1 MNNCVA
7 AIDAGTGGVRCVI
20 YDAEGTAL
28 SQHYCETNTIY
39 TSDGRAEQD
48 PHELVQSACEAV
60 RGAIF
65 NGSINPSSILG
76 VSVAGVQTTF
86 VPVDA
91 DGKYLSNMILWQ
103 DMRSAT
109 LFPEIRRA
117 LNDHGMTEEDLYR
130 RTFRPLD
137 TLAVGGKILWM
148 RSNQPDLYARIAKVI
163 NPQAVLLK
171 AFGAE
176 EYTLDHTDTGWF
188 YVHDGN
194 SLALDSRLSEVFA
207 IDPGF
212 FPRLS
217 HPGELM
223 GKVTGSVAE
232 KTGLKPGTPVFQ
244 GAVDQ
249 CCAALGAGN
258 YGTSSLGTLCM
269 GTAGVLM
276 TYSDEPIP
284 DPLCRYYIIP
294 FAAGG
299 FASELA
305 VPVAASAFRWV
316 RDMLYP
322 ANAFSH
328 DGIYHRMDME
338 AATSPIGAD
347 GLIFLPHL
355 AGSIYPR
362 MDTSVRGGYVGFS
375 LSTGRADLVRAA
387 LEGIAYGM
395 RQILETGERRFDT
408 LRLLGGASR
417 SDLWNQ
423 MQADIYNC
431 PIETIAT
438 VEASALGVAMI
449 AATGAGFYNSLSDA
463 VKGMSGIKHRFEPDP
478 ASVSRYSQCYQAWLH
493 CTDDLSPRAFPAL
506 ANIRI
511 QQQ

>member
-20 YDAEGTAL
+20 YDAEGTPL
-28 SQHYCETNTIY
+28 SQHYCETNTLY
-39 TSDGRAEQD
+39 TSDGRAEQN
-48 PHELVQSACEAV
+48 PRELVQSAYTAV

-65 NGSINPSSILG
+65 NGNIDPSSILG
-76 VSVAGVQTTF
+76 VSIAGVQTTF

-91 DGKYLSNMILWQ
+91 KGNYLSNMILWQ
-103 DMRSAT
+103 DMRSAA
-109 LFPEIRRA
+109 LFPEIRGA
-117 LNDHGMTEEDLYR
+117 LNRHNMTEDDLYR

-137 TLAVGGKILWM
+137 TLAVGGKLLWLK
-148 RSNQPDLYARIAKVI
+148 SNEPGLYAQIAKVV

-176 EYTLDHTDTGWF
+176 EYALDHTDTGWF
-188 YVHDGN
+188 YVHDGKT
-194 SLALDSRLSEVFA
+194 LALDRELSEIFA
-207 IDPGF
+207 IDPEF
-212 FPRLS
+212 IPRLCR
-217 HPGELM
+217 PGEFM
-223 GKVTGSVAE
+223 GKITGNVAE
-232 KTGLKPGTPVFQ
+232 KTGLKPGTPIFQ

-294 FAAGG
+294 FANGG

-328 DGIYHRMDME
+328 NGIYHHMDME
-338 AATSPIGAD
+338 AATSPIGAG

-375 LSTGRADLVRAA
+375 LSTSRPDLIRAA

-395 RQILETGERRFDT
+395 RQILETGQRRFDT
-408 LRLLGGASR
+408 LRLLGGASK
-417 SDLWNQ
+417 SNLWNQ

-438 VEASALGVAMI
+438 EEASALGVAMI
-449 AATGAGFYNSLSDA
+449 AATGAGLYNSLSDA
-463 VKGMSGIKHRFEPDP
+463 VKGMSRIKHRYEPDI
-478 ASVSRYSQCYQAWLH
+478 ASVSRYSQCYQAWLQ
-493 CTDDLSPRAFPAL
+493 CADDLSARTFPAL
-506 ANIRI
+506 ANIRSH
-511 QQQ
+511 QQ